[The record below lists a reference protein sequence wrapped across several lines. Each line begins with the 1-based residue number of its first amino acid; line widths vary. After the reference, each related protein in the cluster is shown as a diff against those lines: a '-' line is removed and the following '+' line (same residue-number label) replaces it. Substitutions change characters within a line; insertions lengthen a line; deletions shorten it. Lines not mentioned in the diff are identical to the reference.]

1 MNTETEILRKNVK
14 ELQLQLRDAHIRIKD
29 LNATIVE
36 LRNRLGSETEYTTG
50 IKDLNATIVELR
62 NRLGS
67 ETEYTTADGWAMP
80 VENPDA
86 MHIKEDK
93 DE

>member
-14 ELQLQLRDAHIRIKD
+14 ELQLQLRDAHIRIKE
-29 LNATIVE
+29 LNLTINE
-36 LRNRLGSETEYTTG
+36 LRSRLGSETEF
-50 IKDLNATIVELR
+50 
-62 NRLGS
+62 
-67 ETEYTTADGWAMP
+67 TTADGWAMP

>member
-14 ELQLQLRDAHIRIKD
+14 ELQIQLRDAHIR
-29 LNATIVE
+29 
-36 LRNRLGSETEYTTG
+36 

-86 MHIKEDK
+86 IHIKEDK

>member
-14 ELQLQLRDAHIRIKD
+14 ELQIQLRDAHIRIKE
-29 LNATIVE
+29 LNLTINT
-36 LRNRLGSETEYTTG
+36 LRNRLGSEIEF
-50 IKDLNATIVELR
+50 
-62 NRLGS
+62 
-67 ETEYTTADGWAMP
+67 TTADGWAMP

>member
-14 ELQLQLRDAHIRIKD
+14 ELQIQLRDAHIRIKE
-29 LNATIVE
+29 LNLTINA
-36 LRNRLGSETEYTTG
+36 LRNRLGNE
-50 IKDLNATIVELR
+50 VEF
-62 NRLGS
+62 
-67 ETEYTTADGWAMP
+67 TTADGWAMP

-86 MHIKEDK
+86 THIKEDK

>member
-14 ELQLQLRDAHIRIKD
+14 ELQIQLRDAHIRIKE
-29 LNATIVE
+29 LNLTINT
-36 LRNRLGSETEYTTG
+36 LRNRLGSE
-50 IKDLNATIVELR
+50 VEF
-62 NRLGS
+62 
-67 ETEYTTADGWAMP
+67 TTADGWAMP

-86 MHIKEDK
+86 THIKEDK

>member
-14 ELQLQLRDAHIRIKD
+14 ELQIQLRDAHIRIKE
-29 LNATIVE
+29 LNLTINT
-36 LRNRLGSETEYTTG
+36 LRNRLGSEIEF
-50 IKDLNATIVELR
+50 
-62 NRLGS
+62 
-67 ETEYTTADGWAMP
+67 TTADGWAMP

-86 MHIKEDK
+86 KHIKENK

>member
-36 LRNRLGSETEYTTG
+36 LRNRLGSETEYTT
-50 IKDLNATIVELR
+50 
-62 NRLGS
+62 
-67 ETEYTTADGWAMP
+67 ADGWAMP